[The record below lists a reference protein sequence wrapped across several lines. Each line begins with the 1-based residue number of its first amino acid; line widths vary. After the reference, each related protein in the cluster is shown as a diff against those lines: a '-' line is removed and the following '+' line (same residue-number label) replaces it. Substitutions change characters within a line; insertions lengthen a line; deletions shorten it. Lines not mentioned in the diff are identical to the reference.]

1 MLSVGVAVGLIA
13 LACGAWAAVVR
24 PTALQREA
32 ISRQLRSD
40 LAWLFVPVPAWRSR
54 FLPADLAELG
64 ALRRRLLPATAA
76 LVGVIGLV
84 VSTLAPIEP
93 RVVDE
98 PIAASEPPP
107 TESTESVEPRRPT
120 LAERERT
127 PLPPPPP
134 ADPDEPLEAKRT
146 QPRLFS
152 SAKIS
157 TVYKGHDVHGVRIER
172 VGIGSFWDL
181 IGVQSGDVVI
191 NMNGSPIDTPAAA
204 VALLNAMERDVVV
217 NLRVRGIDDV
227 ERTLYFRVPEK

>member
-98 PIAASEPPP
+98 PIAASEPLP
-107 TESTESVEPRRPT
+107 TESTESVEPRRPK
-120 LAERERT
+120 LAERLQSQLVAWRKAVGATKE
-127 PLPPPPP
+127 PP
-134 ADPDEPLEAKRT
+134 KR
-146 QPRLFS
+146 
-152 SAKIS
+152 
-157 TVYKGHDVHGVRIER
+157 
-172 VGIGSFWDL
+172 
-181 IGVQSGDVVI
+181 
-191 NMNGSPIDTPAAA
+191 
-204 VALLNAMERDVVV
+204 
-217 NLRVRGIDDV
+217 
-227 ERTLYFRVPEK
+227 